1 MAKATRGSERREDA
15 LSRERI
21 VDVAIKLLDDEGENG
36 LTFRALATRLSTGP
50 GAIYWHI
57 ANKSE
62 LLVAATDAIVAR
74 AMGEVPA
81 RATPREAIRAI
92 ALGVFETIDAHPWVG
107 AQLSRAPWETATLQ
121 IFERVGRQVQALGVP
136 GAARFTSASTLL
148 SYIIGV
154 SVQNA
159 ANGRM
164 FEPSVDRADFLE
176 KVSTVWSELDA
187 HEYPFTRN
195 VAAQL
200 REHDDRAEFLA
211 GIDLILAG
219 VAASSPRTVSKS
231 APPD

>member
-1 MAKATRGSERREDA
+1 MAKATRGSERREGA

-21 VDVAIKLLDDEGENG
+21 VDAAIELLDDEGEHG
-36 LTFRALATRLSTGP
+36 LTFRALATRLATGP

-62 LLVAATDAIVAR
+62 LLLAASDAVVAR

-81 RATPREAIRAI
+81 SATPHEAIRRIAI
-92 ALGVFETIDAHPWVG
+92 GVFDTIDAHPWVG

-121 IFERVGRQVQALGVP
+121 IFERIGRQVQALGVP
-136 GAARFTSASTLL
+136 GGAQFTSASALL

-159 ANGRM
+159 ANSRLL
-164 FEPSVDRADFLE
+164 EPSVDRADFLE
-176 KVSTVWSELDA
+176 TESARWKELDA

-200 REHDDRAEFLA
+200 REHDDRVEFLA
-211 GIDLILAG
+211 GIDLILTG
-219 VAASSPRTVSKS
+219 VAASL
-231 APPD
+231 